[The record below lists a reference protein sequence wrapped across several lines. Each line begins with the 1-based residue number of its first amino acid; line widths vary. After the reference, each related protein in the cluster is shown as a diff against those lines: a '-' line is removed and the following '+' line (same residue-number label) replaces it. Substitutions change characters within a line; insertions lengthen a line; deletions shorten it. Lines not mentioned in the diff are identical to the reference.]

1 MTQQRGEPTTEVR
14 RPTIENEVHPKISPT
29 SKSQSTGIKSNTK
42 LLTKEKVSPKV
53 KPYRQS
59 RNKTNAKS
67 TQRNKNGT
75 ELAMKQIKRK
85 LSKRQQ

>member
-14 RPTIENEVHPKISPT
+14 RPTIENEVHPRISPI

-42 LLTKEKVSPKV
+42 LLTKEKEFLKA

-67 TQRNKNGT
+67 IQRNRKGI
-75 ELAMKQIKRK
+75 ELVMKQIRQKQ
-85 LSKRQQ
+85 LKRQQ